1 MRNLKSSG
9 GLTHGGMRSELTTA
23 QRHQWVLSMPLCA
36 GMNRAMQHLTGVKY
50 RSSEQHQEMGA
61 SRQERDSSDAL
72 KLLKFLKNRNPF
84 DGSAFRNIDTGEL
97 ADNRVNVDNAYNIG
111 SAILAKMVG
120 QQVYQYSYTR
130 PKDYSYNQL
139 CTLYCDYL
147 IIRYG
152 KPTVVFDGYMNGP
165 NIKDSTH
172 SRRSKKT
179 GKDILFQ
186 PEMKISGKKDEF
198 LTNEFNKQRFINL
211 LSQMLINSGINV
223 LHAISV
229 ADTLIVETAIKLA
242 KQKDACIIGSDTDL
256 LILSVNSVYKS
267 NNLTKLYIRS

>member
-23 QRHQWVLSMPLCA
+23 QRQQWVLSMPSCA

-84 DGSAFRNIDTGEL
+84 DGSDFRNIGTGEL
-97 ADNRVNVDNAYNIG
+97 ADDVDNAYNIG

-130 PKDYSYNQL
+130 KDLSITMA
-139 CTLYCDYL
+139 CKSG
-147 IIRYG
+147 IKIREEI
-152 KPTVVFDGYMNGP
+152 DQIDP
-165 NIKDSTH
+165 NLLFQWLATISQQEH
-172 SRRSKKT
+172 EN
-179 GKDILFQ
+179 KDIFSYELCAFPAALFVS
-186 PEMKISGKKDEF
+186 PI
-198 LTNEFNKQRFINL
+198 LPRLPNKASLALYMWNL
-211 LSQMLINSGINV
+211 I
-223 LHAISV
+223 
-229 ADTLIVETAIKLA
+229 D
-242 KQKDACIIGSDTDL
+242 D
-256 LILSVNSVYKS
+256 
-267 NNLTKLYIRS
+267 R